1 MKKKMVEKNIV
12 SGEQVGFPAAQN
24 VGVASNQ
31 LIVSIN
37 QTETRPVETR
47 LNSPIPHVDEGD
59 TEEIINE
66 DLYTFNSEYREED
79 LLDSLQEI
87 LAPQKVATLISR
99 DRVLPLSGSPDH
111 LCTVTLG
118 QAQGKKTTW
127 PILGSKYVDL
137 FKDIKKI

>member
-1 MKKKMVEKNIV
+1 MY
-12 SGEQVGFPAAQN
+12 SF
-24 VGVASNQ
+24 
-31 LIVSIN
+31 
-37 QTETRPVETR
+37 
-47 LNSPIPHVDEGD
+47 H
-59 TEEIINE
+59 
-66 DLYTFNSEYREED
+66 SECREED

-87 LAPQKVATLISR
+87 FPPQEVAAFVSR

-111 LCTVTLG
+111 LCTMTLG